1 LRVGTAK
8 ALDPKL
14 SEISRDVVDCA
25 YQVHSKLG
33 PGLLESVYR
42 ECLVYEIK
50 RRGLR
55 VDLELD
61 VPIIYDGHPL
71 TSQLRLDLL
80 IEGELIVELK
90 AIESVLAVHK
100 AQILSYLRLSNKRL
114 GLLLNC
120 NVPLIKDG
128 IFRIAN

>member
-100 AQILSYLRLSNKRL
+100 AQITVLSASVQQASWLAAQLQCSSDQRWDLSHS
-114 GLLLNC
+114 
-120 NVPLIKDG
+120 
-128 IFRIAN
+128 

>member
-14 SEISRDVVDCA
+14 SELSRIVVDCA
-25 YQVHSKLG
+25 YRVHSQLG

-42 ECLVYEIK
+42 ECLVYEIVK
-50 RRGLR
+50 RGLR
-55 VDLELD
+55 VDVEIEL
-61 VPIIYDGHPL
+61 PIVYDGKPL
-71 TSQLRLDLL
+71 ASKLRLDLL
-80 IEGELIVELK
+80 IEGELIIELK

-100 AQILSYLRLSNKRL
+100 AQLLPYLRLSNKPL
-114 GLLLNC
+114 GLLINF

-128 IFRIAN
+128 ICRIAN